1 MNLKGLCRIFVAW
14 LAAGVIAHGQTWT
27 TQGVGS
33 LGATGSSTALSADA
47 FSVAGSGADITGSAD
62 AFEFVYQALT
72 GDGMVVARVASVPT
86 VDPSS
91 KAGLMIRESLNANA
105 RNATVVVSRDNGIEF
120 SVRKTTGGTTSAN
133 LILPGRTAPQWLKL
147 IRSGTNCSVYASTDN
162 VTWEFLGSDSVPM
175 AGTVYVG
182 LAVTSHKNTALGTAG
197 FDKVLFVPGAMTDV
211 SAPVPPT
218 LVGGARS
225 NASVALSWSGAS
237 DDVGISSYIVE
248 RNGIAVATLPGTTFS
263 YIDNGLA
270 ASTQYVYTVK
280 ASDASGKMSVA
291 SNVSSKL
298 RSVWNADA
306 GARQHA
312 GSAESEHE
320 GGRPY
325 RPPQ

>member
-27 TQGVGS
+27 AQGVGS
-33 LGATGSSTALSADA
+33 VGVAGSSTALSADA

-197 FDKVLFVPGAMTDV
+197 FDKVLFVPGAVTDV
-211 SAPVPPT
+211 SAPVAIRLRWHPALMPGW
-218 LVGGARS
+218 LIQAILLPRCVARYLRIWILRLRWMLRARAL
-225 NASVALSWSGAS
+225 ASRRRMPRGRFAS
-237 DDVGISSYIVE
+237 LGCS
-248 RNGIAVATLPGTTFS
+248 
-263 YIDNGLA
+263 
-270 ASTQYVYTVK
+270 
-280 ASDASGKMSVA
+280 
-291 SNVSSKL
+291 
-298 RSVWNADA
+298 
-306 GARQHA
+306 
-312 GSAESEHE
+312 
-320 GGRPY
+320 
-325 RPPQ
+325 